1 MRAQLRAEFRG
12 PGGLGSL
19 GVSQDAIVG
28 EGEAPG
34 VARGPVCLNIC
45 RTVYRHPK
53 NKADCL
59 LPKDR
64 FGRTAD
70 QTATF
75 AAKKASLGSC
85 ASILTERSTF
95 AGTAPPWGRRFAPH
109 GCESAPKK
117 CSFSPYGA
125 QNGSKP
131 RFEHQNGIGGRVP
144 PPLPCAQVPL
154 NPT

>member
-59 LPKDR
+59 LPKDVN
-64 FGRTAD
+64 
-70 QTATF
+70 
-75 AAKKASLGSC
+75 LG
-85 ASILTERSTF
+85 
-95 AGTAPPWGRRFAPH
+95 GG
-109 GCESAPKK
+109 
-117 CSFSPYGA
+117 
-125 QNGSKP
+125 
-131 RFEHQNGIGGRVP
+131 GGR
-144 PPLPCAQVPL
+144 LSTGKSAADFYY
-154 NPT
+154 